1 MGNRRRLGLGIVL
14 AGAALLAAYLTAA
27 AGAGAQASDEAE
39 AEASGYW
46 MLDTEG
52 RIYAFGDAVHHGRA
66 TVGDSRAVDVVGH
79 PDGNGYWVLA
89 AGGRVAAFGSAADLG
104 QPDISALVPGEAFAS
119 MSTTPTGSGFWVFTD
134 LGRAFG
140 FGDAT
145 DHGDLVELGLA
156 GQLNGPI
163 VDSVATPDG
172 GGYYMLGS
180 DGGVFS
186 FGNAEFAGSMGGQ
199 PLNQP
204 VNGRVPDPDGEGYWL
219 GAGDGGVFAFDADF
233 RGSMGGQP
241 LNGPVVGM
249 VSNGAGYLMVADD
262 GGNFNFSDR
271 DYAGSLGGQSI
282 PAPITAVAIVTGDP
296 DPAPEVPTGNPNG
309 GAAVPADAQAADV
322 SSPTAVVGTG
332 VPQSCTSDNVIAAPR
347 NGGTLVFDCG
357 PDPVTIQM
365 TETIR
370 IFNDTGPEIV
380 IDGGGL
386 VTLSGNDAQRILY
399 MNTCDPSLVWL
410 TARCDD
416 QAEPRLT
423 VQNITFTNG
432 RSIGDDPDG
441 GGAIFVRGGRFRAI
455 NARFLDNQCDPV
467 GPDVAGG
474 AIRITGTASGQM
486 SYLVNSTF
494 DGNTCSNGG
503 GVGNLVAPLTIL
515 NSVFTDNTAV
525 GNGANPA
532 RSGTPGG
539 GNGGAIYGDGGDF
552 DFVVAGTRVEDNRAN
567 EGGGAVFFVSN
578 NRLGNLTITDSELR
592 GNPSLGFETA
602 GFPGIFYLGEGPPIV
617 SGSVIE

>member
-1 MGNRRRLGLGIVL
+1 
-14 AGAALLAAYLTAA
+14 
-27 AGAGAQASDEAE
+27 
-39 AEASGYW
+39 

-52 RIYAFGDAVHHGRA
+52 RIYPFGNAVHHGRA
-66 TVGDSRAVDVVGH
+66 VTGDATAVDLVGH
-79 PDGNGYWVLA
+79 PDGNGYWILSSQ
-89 AGGRVAAFGSAADLG
+89 GRVDAFGSARNLG
-104 QPDISALVPGEAFAS
+104 QPDASLLAAGETFAS
-119 MSTTPTGSGFWVFTD
+119 LSPSPTGEGYLVFTD
-134 LGRAFG
+134 LGRVFA

-145 DHGDLVELGLA
+145 DVGDLVELGIA

-180 DGGVFS
+180 DGGVFA

-204 VNGRVPDPDGEGYWL
+204 VNGLVPDPDGEGYWL
-219 GAGDGGVFAFDADF
+219 VAGDGGVFAFDADF

-249 VSNGAGYLMVADD
+249 VANGNGYLMVADD
-262 GGNFNFSDR
+262 GGIFNFSDG
-271 DYAGSLGGQSI
+271 DFAGSLGGQSI
-282 PAPITAVAIVTGDP
+282 PAPITAVAVVTGDP
-296 DPAPEVPTGNPNG
+296 DPAPEIPTGNPNG
-309 GAAVPADAQAADV
+309 GAAVPADARLADV
-322 SSPTAVVGTG
+322 SNPTSVVGTG
-332 VPQSCTSDNVIAAPR
+332 VPPSCNSANVVEAVR
-347 NGGTLVFDCG
+347 NGGTIVFDCG
-357 PDPVTIQM
+357 PDPVTIPM

-386 VTLSGNDAQRILY
+386 VTLSGGDSQRILY
-399 MNTCDPSLVWL
+399 MNTCDQSLIWL
-410 TARCDD
+410 TPRCDD

-423 VQNITFTNG
+423 VQNITFANG
-432 RSIGDDPDG
+432 RSVGDDPDG

-455 NARFLDNQCDPV
+455 NTRFLDNECDPV

-474 AIRITGTASGQM
+474 AVRITGTASGQM
-486 SYLVNSTF
+486 NYIVNSTF

-515 NSVFTDNTAV
+515 NSVFTDNLAV
-525 GNGANPA
+525 GSGANPA
-532 RSGTPGG
+532 RVGTPGG

-592 GNPSLGFETA
+592 NNPSLGFETA
-602 GFPGIFYLGEGPPIV
+602 GYPGVFYLGEGPPIV
-617 SGSVIE
+617 SGSIRE

>member
-89 AGGRVAAFGSAADLG
+89 AGGRVDAFGAAADLG

-204 VNGRVPDPDGEGYWL
+204 VNGLVPDR
-219 GAGDGGVFAFDADF
+219 DF
-233 RGSMGGQP
+233 
-241 LNGPVVGM
+241 
-249 VSNGAGYLMVADD
+249 
-262 GGNFNFSDR
+262 
-271 DYAGSLGGQSI
+271 AGSLGGQSI

-455 NARFLDNQCDPV
+455 NARFLDIQCDPV

-602 GFPGIFYLGEGPPIV
+602 GFPGIFYHGEGPPIV